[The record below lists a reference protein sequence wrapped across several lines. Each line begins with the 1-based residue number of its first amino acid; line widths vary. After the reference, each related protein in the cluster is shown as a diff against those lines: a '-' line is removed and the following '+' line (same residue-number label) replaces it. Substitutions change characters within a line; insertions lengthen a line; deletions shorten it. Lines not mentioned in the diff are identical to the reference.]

1 MVLDY
6 ILTSRKFEKV
16 LKNEAIQK
24 WEKAIDTQSLAL
36 VKQVYDKKAILL
48 ATFSEKEKKGI
59 EEILPYFVGLF
70 KKKNLNVRFITYTT
84 QKIGKTE
91 IVSGNY
97 IFSYDG
103 LLNMV
108 HTIAARYTF
117 VTLDTPN
124 GVKIINHH
132 SSLRP

>member
-1 MVLDY
+1 M
-6 ILTSRKFEKV
+6 

-36 VKQVYDKKAILL
+36 VKQVYDNKAILL

-59 EEILPYFVGLF
+59 QEIIPYFEVLF

-84 QKIGKTE
+84 QKLGKTE

-97 IFSYDG
+97 VFSYDG